1 MLTTISEK
9 IEFNEEFYIFF
20 TLTAGQVE
28 PVLNNDM
35 VDNLDDWA
43 VWFNPNELCKADVLD
58 DDSSFNTFIRG
69 SFFVQNLVTK
79 EFIEIKTD
87 ADRQMFLTD
96 DALRLLKKG
105 KGYIRFKD
113 MEDDTM
119 ILQMEINNNEL
130 TKPLYSS

>member
-1 MLTTISEK
+1 M
-9 IEFNEEFYIFF
+9 
-20 TLTAGQVE
+20 VE
-28 PVLNNDM
+28 
-35 VDNLDDWA
+35 NLDDWA
-43 VWFNPNELCKADVLD
+43 VWFDPNELCKADVLD

-87 ADRQMFLTD
+87 EDRQMFLTD